1 MLSNTLRLNFSC
13 MEIIHILHPDYH
25 PKMIGNLL
33 KNKQKAKGVFTHE
46 ITQLIIM
53 KIKMKTKNRSHRY
66 NINRPRSRHWHKCSK
81 YKKCLSIM
89 MLICIKQHLSNNWSS
104 FHENVK
110 EHWGWVEQ
118 KRCLCKKVCSRW
130 FETTSWTTKANSK
143 TWNWKCNFKYQSNIF
158 ASNDQ
163 SLLNY
168 NSIFHPSQQP
178 YYGLPSSPL
187 FTPTNSSLIG
197 NYIGSS
203 QSQTQNRAQ
212 SLSNTKEM
220 IRKVLKAFYCSFKG
234 ILERSAIC

>member
-1 MLSNTLRLNFSC
+1 MKTLRNTEAELSKSVAYAKKC
-13 MEIIHILHPDYH
+13 VADDLRQLPERQ
-25 PKMIGNLL
+25 
-33 KNKQKAKGVFTHE
+33 KQIARHE
-46 ITQLIIM
+46 IESAI
-53 KIKMKTKNRSHRY
+53 
-66 NINRPRSRHWHKCSK
+66 
-81 YKKCLSIM
+81 
-89 MLICIKQHLSNNWSS
+89 
-104 FHENVK
+104 
-110 EHWGWVEQ
+110 
-118 KRCLCKKVCSRW
+118 
-130 FETTSWTTKANSK
+130 
-143 TWNWKCNFKYQSNIF
+143 FKYQSNIF

-203 QSQTQNRAQ
+203 QSQTENRAQ
-212 SLSNTKEM
+212 SLNNTKEM